1 MYSSSDF
8 VPNNSQKAFTSKLA
22 GFLSATPHV
31 SELMYMEYLHIAE
44 PQVVSIK
51 ENLHSVVRSQQIM
64 EEIRKV
70 YWNERLSLIQLQ
82 KIMAAHWEASWF
94 HISDILFGATIFK
107 SHFEVT
113 QLLIGQF
120 NELYE
125 LFIGLLSRNL
135 SARAQLELAN
145 DVKLL
150 QFLREII
157 MTLEALLLSLSD
169 AADVSRASNAEALF
183 SSLFEAFWN
192 SSFFSRKEL
201 TFLSTSCRKFVDKI
215 RNLQCFILITASRLD
230 DACLYGSNGSE
241 NDHFLRNSCSR
252 LLTSLSSL
260 SIIQGNAPLLLFAAV
275 CGSVFA
281 TSVEEINK
289 ANNYA
294 AIAIRELGV
303 FEYLCDVLSE
313 LNSAQTASLAI
324 STWSNSDFLTIPESL
339 SLVCFSSHLAVFDLV
354 TLLARQVA
362 LDSLGDYRTAYT
374 RVLAKTLSVVVHC
387 SGVINTKDVQSAG
400 VGRRIVSIVEDV
412 AQRFPMDLDLL
423 HLCTSLLN
431 TGVNNAITQ
440 DEESVTDIVVQLISS
455 VPYFAERCNLTV
467 LKDLVRFRD
476 PVDEGEEVTV
486 SLLRQHW
493 ALPPNGTPQ
502 MEHFSYSKSSSNP
515 LGIRIPAGTRG
526 VLGQNAT
533 IVVWQ
538 HEYSLWPVLNAIVV
552 SAEQVLSLNQVNKQN
567 DLPSQPSTVE
577 VSTAISRLVSCLDF
591 VDVCLLVRIEPAR
604 CLAITESIWTLVT
617 RIFTESLSGERET
630 PLGDLLTTLS
640 ADCLLP
646 CLLRLT
652 AHSVTLELSSGTEC
666 DLIHGFSNGVFRYL
680 QADRILLP
688 SAVLLSQG
696 DRQQL
701 GGVPVY
707 TLTDSCLLR
716 IISTSSSTSLWTAE
730 VSPTTAY
737 RLLSTYLDM
746 SLDLLSA
753 EKAALFAGMESWF
766 TDTLEEEAMVGD
778 NHSPLLACL
787 VFCYDL
793 LVEVG
798 GGDSRRF
805 IIPKLLMGSPDTKSG
820 ILQLV
825 NKALLFFVE
834 LLTSYSLEGDD
845 GPLEVMEESNPPSL
859 NFPLFHFR
867 DLCSY
872 ARRLLVNSESLLNCL
887 VSLTTVSVDS
897 LRIPCQSIDFDFL
910 RFPTRLEEKQVAGV
924 SALGQYRVQSTWLAI
939 TLLHNLFSSHSTTLL
954 KILSVNDATSSA
966 YFLYLLD
973 FLDPTCPVGLTRAAV
988 SLLKKLIRFSER
1000 LVTPHL
1006 HDMQPRLLGFLIH
1019 RLRSTSE
1026 DRITRT
1032 GLFDWLAEAVMLDVL
1047 SGATYAP
1054 FNGPGFGFLRI
1065 ISSNADKGN
1074 LDGLQGIVITALQEL
1089 KADNKEQNSVSIN
1102 LYWSLLKLISAIWMQ
1117 PNNPFRIQLREA
1129 SNFWKYLSDPFF
1141 NYVAILKESEAEHSI
1156 VDLEIAGSYATVVAI
1171 ELFESLR
1178 FTNAPDVTFL
1188 AVCKQFVDQFLESW
1202 LRAAFRCSDGITSE
1216 EFSES
1221 PVMTALD
1228 LAMVRWKS
1236 VFCTLLK
1243 WNTSVS
1249 DDKLRLIFSSQIIG
1263 LVVACLDKATI
1274 WVILFVLLCVQK
1286 TEEPQLW
1293 GNINSL
1299 ATISLPHSRPVI
1311 SILDQLAVCL
1321 AASADYLIRSSQ
1333 MSALPTY
1340 EWIGRAVALL
1350 EYKDVS
1356 TASKLS
1362 INRTYSHFHADLMA
1376 FICLFLPKCRQV
1388 PPHLCDRLF
1397 SLCIEVFQDVS
1408 LLSRVTTV
1416 EAQALEQAMN
1426 LMQAIWNKF
1435 DAINLANCLVDA
1447 GIINNLIKILAKHSM
1462 TFSGAELGQT
1472 IVRLLTCFLLPAGRA
1487 LYPDLSIVSFESKIA
1502 FSQGGWSSSQLTQV
1516 LASYTVPLVQA
1527 LRLPPTQ
1534 QLMQWLVQA
1543 DKCKS
1548 SETSHEDLFPNTAW
1562 SEFLLSQLRLII
1574 LLVVQGG
1581 GASDGTPMAHLL
1593 KAFLLNNHEQ
1603 LCALLT
1609 APPRGLLITSA
1620 VLDLYWCA
1628 MRSSPGV
1635 TKLVSPTCVASAVLF
1650 SEGRHDEHPLP
1661 DGASICLPSDIWTSV
1676 YSAAVQL
1683 TRHCALFLLRPG
1695 SSDSP
1700 KAASSS
1706 SAPKHSPD
1714 NPKSSKLFASEI
1726 AALTPE
1732 ATLNF
1737 ATPSM
1742 EPSNVLTFG
1751 VLFSVARTSSQLIVD
1766 LHNSQFFANQPCDRH
1781 AELLSQL
1788 IEVNELAFSLIFSQA
1803 TIWLMNPGIDV
1814 TSKHTLSRALAVE
1827 FQSYNFL
1834 GRSTRRG
1841 MKVRGCHT
1849 PTKSSTGHLRH
1860 SRDAPSVSDSTDL
1873 SDQRLSDLL
1882 TFLAFAERFSDFVK

>member
-1 MYSSSDF
+1 M
-8 VPNNSQKAFTSKLA
+8 FTGESLDKRDELKL
-22 GFLSATPHV
+22 GLKPG
-31 SELMYMEYLHIAE
+31 IAWL
-44 PQVVSIK
+44 V
-51 ENLHSVVRSQQIM
+51 
-64 EEIRKV
+64 
-70 YWNERLSLIQLQ
+70 
-82 KIMAAHWEASWF
+82 
-94 HISDILFGATIFK
+94 
-107 SHFEVT
+107 
-113 QLLIGQF
+113 GQF

-145 DVKLL
+145 DIKLL
-150 QFLREII
+150 QFLREIS
-157 MTLEALLLSLSD
+157 MTLEALLISLSG
-169 AADVSRASNAEALF
+169 AADVLRTSNAEALF

-201 TFLSTSCRKFVDKI
+201 TFLSTSCQKFVDKI
-215 RNLQCFILITASRLD
+215 RNLQCFILITAGRLD
-230 DACLYGSNGSE
+230 DVCLYGSNGSE
-241 NDHFLRNSCSR
+241 NDHFLRNDCSR
-252 LLTSLSSL
+252 LLTSVSSL
-260 SIIQGNAPLLLFAAV
+260 SIIRGNAPLLLFAAV

-281 TSVEEINK
+281 TSVEETNK

-313 LNSAQTASLAI
+313 LNSAQTASSVV

-362 LDSLGDYRTAYT
+362 LDSLGDYRTVYT

-387 SGVINTKDVQSAG
+387 SGVINAKDVQSAG
-400 VGRRIVSIVEDV
+400 VGRRIASIIEDV

-440 DEESVTDIVVQLISS
+440 DEESVTDLVVQLISS

-467 LKDLVRFRD
+467 LKDLVRFHD
-476 PVDEGEEVTV
+476 PVDECEEVTV

-502 MEHFSYSKSSSNP
+502 MEHFAYSKSSFNP

-552 SAEQVLSLNQVNKQN
+552 SAEQVLSLNQVHKQN
-567 DLPSQPSTVE
+567 DLLSQPSTLE

-591 VDVCLLVRIEPAR
+591 VNVCLLARIEPAR

-617 RIFTESLSGERET
+617 RIFTESLSEERET

-652 AHSVTLELSSGTEC
+652 AHSVTLELSTGTEC

-696 DRQQL
+696 SRQQL

-716 IISTSSSTSLWTAE
+716 IISTSSSTSLRTAE
-730 VSPTTAY
+730 ISPTTAY

-746 SLDLLSA
+746 SLGLLSA

-805 IIPKLLMGSPDTKSG
+805 IIPKLLMGSSDTKSG

-845 GPLEVMEESNPPSL
+845 GPIEITEESNPPSL

-887 VSLTTVSVDS
+887 VSLTKISVYS

-1000 LVTPHL
+1000 LFTPHL

-1026 DRITRT
+1026 DQITRT

-1047 SGATYAP
+1047 SGATCAP

-1089 KADNKEQNSVSIN
+1089 KADNKERNSVSTN

-1117 PNNPFRIQLREA
+1117 PNNPFRIQIHEA
-1129 SNFWKYLSDPFF
+1129 SNFWQCLSDPFF
-1141 NYVAILKESEAEHSI
+1141 NYVAMLKESEAEHSI

-1202 LRAAFRCSDGITSE
+1202 LRAAFRCSDDTLE

-1228 LAMVRWKS
+1228 WAMVRWKS
-1236 VFCTLLK
+1236 VFCALLK

-1249 DDKLRLIFSSQIIG
+1249 DDKLRLIFPSQIVG
-1263 LVVACLDKATI
+1263 LVVACLDKATT
-1274 WVILFVLLCVQK
+1274 WVGLLHFC
-1286 TEEPQLW
+1286 
-1293 GNINSL
+1293 
-1299 ATISLPHSRPVI
+1299 TIQTPCELHGP
-1311 SILDQLAVCL
+1311 
-1321 AASADYLIRSSQ
+1321 SSQ

-1362 INRTYSHFHADLMA
+1362 TNRTYSHFHADLMA

-1388 PPHLCDRLF
+1388 PPHLYDRLF

-1447 GIINNLIKILAKHSM
+1447 GIINNLIRILAQHSM

-1502 FSQGGWSSSQLTQV
+1502 SSQGGWSSSQLTQV

-1548 SETSHEDLFPNTAW
+1548 PETSHEDLFPNTAW

-1635 TKLVSPTCVASAVLF
+1635 AKLVSPTCVASAVLF
-1650 SEGRHDEHPLP
+1650 SEGRRDERPLP

-1714 NPKSSKLFASEI
+1714 NPKSSKLFVSLKFLPILRLLSSCLRLVAVETPRLGDLSLASVSQFHLFDSPLYCSSAYHCLFFSTLTSIPEDGKHAPDVISVRGPFEGSLYLHFKASEI

-1788 IEVNELAFSLIFSQA
+1788 IEVNELAFSLIYSQA

-1849 PTKSSTGHLRH
+1849 PTKNSAGHLRH
-1860 SRDAPSVSDSTDL
+1860 SRDSPPVSDSTDL